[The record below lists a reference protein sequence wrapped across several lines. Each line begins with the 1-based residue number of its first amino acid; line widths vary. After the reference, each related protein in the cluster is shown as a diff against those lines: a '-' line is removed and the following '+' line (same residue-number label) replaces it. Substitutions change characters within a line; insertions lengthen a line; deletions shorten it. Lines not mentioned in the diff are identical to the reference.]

1 MTCLPQLRRCGFM
14 KRRGRRVPSLI
25 AGLVAVVFLLHIF
38 TNGYGSSIANGMQL
52 VPAWPIHSVGV
63 NAKALSQDRHQTLD
77 LTYNSTFKG
86 GRGLLMKRYH
96 AILDKALGD
105 VQEVYKETDETIYTK
120 RLQHA
125 KKACHTIPGSD
136 KGVRSTIP
144 TLWYMKQTN
153 MLYCS
158 VAKAG
163 SSFWRRTWKAVTDQ
177 KGEIIHSPY
186 EYAYEDFHSGA
197 YLLTGLHKF
206 TDTDAFLGDMVNS
219 SLKFMYTRDPY
230 SRIFSAYVDKVL
242 APNTYLWGRGR
253 KIISKFRNGSS
264 EKSRSCGHDVTFGEF
279 VQSIISTPTRSLDAH
294 FIPVTEWCDVCSL
307 QYDVIAK
314 METFKTDSMY
324 LMHKAGILGKR
335 VEIKDFAIE
344 YTADSFVDYV
354 TRTFLQRKGFGKC
367 LAFHTAL
374 RRLWRQMQIAGSISK
389 EEQYPLTPAESDTVT
404 EVQLINIMLGAYKR
418 TSSRSRSNKKE
429 AFLQAYQQVPLH
441 DLEQI
446 REKYSKDFLL
456 FDYDD
461 RPKELFDKTNQPRI
475 EFDYF
480 DVLRE

>member
-1 MTCLPQLRRCGFM
+1 MVCLPQLRRCGFT
-14 KRRGRRVPSLI
+14 KRRGRRVPGLI
-25 AGLVAVVFLLHIF
+25 AGLVAVVVIAHIF
-38 TNGYGSSIANGMQL
+38 INGYGLDIANGIEL
-52 VPAWPIHSVGV
+52 LPGWPIHDVGV

-86 GRGLLMKRYH
+86 RRGYLMKQYH

-105 VQEVYKETDETIYTK
+105 VQEVYKEIDETIYKK

-125 KKACHTIPGSD
+125 KKACDTIPGSD

-163 SSFWRRTWKAVTDQ
+163 SSFWRRTWNAVTKQ
-177 KGEIIHSPY
+177 RGETIRSPY
-186 EYAYEDFHSGA
+186 EYAYEDFNAGPYVLRH
-197 YLLTGLHKF
+197 LHKF
-206 TDTDAFLGDMVNS
+206 IDSDAALGNLVNS

-230 SRIFSAYVDKVL
+230 SRIFSAYVDKIL
-242 APNTYLWGRGR
+242 APNTYLWGLGR
-253 KIISKFRNGSS
+253 KTISQFRNGSS

-279 VQSIISTPTRSLDAH
+279 VKSIISTPITSLDAH

-307 QYDVIAK
+307 QYDVIGK

-335 VEIKDFAIE
+335 VEIKDFGIE

-354 TRTFLQRKGFGKC
+354 TRTFLHRGGFGKC
-367 LAFHTAL
+367 LPFHTAI

-404 EVQLINIMLGAYKR
+404 EVQLINVMLGAFKR

-429 AFLQAYQQVPLH
+429 AFLQAYRQVPLH

-446 REKYSKDFLL
+446 RAKYSKDFLL

-461 RPKELFDKTNQPRI
+461 RPKELFDKTVQPHI
-475 EFDYF
+475 KFDYF
-480 DVLRE
+480 DVMKE